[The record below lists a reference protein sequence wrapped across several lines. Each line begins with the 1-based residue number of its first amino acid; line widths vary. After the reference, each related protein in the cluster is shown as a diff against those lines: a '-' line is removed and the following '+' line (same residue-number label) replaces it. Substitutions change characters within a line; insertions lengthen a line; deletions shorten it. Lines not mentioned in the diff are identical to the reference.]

1 MVGVHVRGSALRS
14 NDSEVDLRFRQ
25 RGGVRRAPWAVLGV
39 ISAGGVVGAECRV
52 GVSVLWPQSAG
63 GFPWATFL
71 INVSGC
77 FLIGVLVVLIA
88 EVWSAHRLLRPFLG
102 VGVLGGYTTFSTYV
116 LDVQQL
122 VTAGAARTAL
132 LYLMGTPL
140 VAVAAAYG
148 GMFITRLGGAGKSR
162 RREQR

>member
-1 MVGVHVRGSALRS
+1 
-14 NDSEVDLRFRQ
+14 
-25 RGGVRRAPWAVLGV
+25 
-39 ISAGGVVGAECRV
+39 VVGAECRF
-52 GVSVLWPQSAG
+52 GISVMWPQSAG

-77 FLIGVLVVLIA
+77 VLIGVLMVLIA

-132 LYLMGTPL
+132 LYLIGTPL
-140 VAVAAAYG
+140 AAVAAASA
-148 GMFITRLGGAGKSR
+148 GMFITRAGVVAGRPR
-162 RREQR
+162 RREQG